1 MEYPKKKSPPKKNPA
16 RDPRQCVRGKKIMY
30 CNVDDDVNV
39 VDSVDDDVDG
49 DDDGDDVDDDDDDN
63 HGDSDGDEEED
74 DDDDDD
80 DDGDDDDEEEDDG
93 GDDDDGDTDHDDGGG
108 DDGDDDDDEGDHDGD
123 DCAGDDGDDDGDVD
137 DIDDDDDD
145 DDDGRWWCGCWGGG
159 WGGGG
164 RGGGKWWCWGGRP
177 IPRPGSTLC
186 ASLPVKMYTD
196 ISQESSCVEIFR
208 EKARRQDRD
217 TGYVRACAV
226 EMHMDVSQDKRPGYH
241 LDWTPAL
248 NSYRKNSS
256 VWTHCLGNQHLWQAP
271 KISTETPRW
280 TLSRCPAKC
289 RSQDSQEHPPGDLV
303 AFGHT
308 MVSPKGQKS
317 AWWIIPVTD

>member
-1 MEYPKKKSPPKKNPA
+1 
-16 RDPRQCVRGKKIMY
+16 MY

-49 DDDGDDVDDDDDDN
+49 DDDGDDVDDDDDDDN
-63 HGDSDGDEEED
+63 HGDSDDDDEEEED

-80 DDGDDDDEEEDDG
+80 DDDGDDNDDDDEEDDG
-93 GDDDDGDTDHDDGGG
+93 GDDDDDGDNDHDDDGGG
-108 DDGDDDDDEGDHDGD
+108 DDGDDDDDDEGDHDGD
-123 DCAGDDGDDDGDVD
+123 DCAGDDGDDDGNVD

-159 WGGGG
+159 GGWGGGG
-164 RGGGKWWCWGGRP
+164 RGGKWWCWGGRP